1 MNRRPIVTPPRIST
15 MPRAQTESRLHLE
28 RYQIAIEKSR
38 LEKEL
43 ETLEYR
49 QVEIKK
55 RLIQLADQASI
66 TAALQENVAKEH
78 AAKQNAST
86 SSSSQGAIASHLPP
100 KTFNSESYQTFLLD
114 F

>member
-1 MNRRPIVTPPRIST
+1 MNRRSIVTPQRIST

-43 ETLEYR
+43 ETLEFR
-49 QVEIKK
+49 QVEIKA
-55 RLIQLADQASI
+55 RLIQLADQAAI
-66 TAALQENVAKEH
+66 TAALQEN
-78 AAKQNAST
+78 AAQKNAAQKNT
-86 SSSSQGAIASHLPP
+86 PTSSQGPIADRLAA
-100 KTFNSESYQTFLLD
+100 KTFSSESYQTFLLD

>member
-1 MNRRPIVTPPRIST
+1 MNRRPIVTTPRIST

-43 ETLEYR
+43 ETLEFR
-49 QVEIKK
+49 QVEIKA
-55 RLIQLADQASI
+55 RLIQLADKAVI
-66 TAALQENVAKEH
+66 TATLQANLAQENIEQK
-78 AAKQNAST
+78 STTT
-86 SSSSQGAIASHLPP
+86 SSQEPIGDRLAA
-100 KTFNSESYQTFLLD
+100 KTFNSESYQTFALD

>member
-1 MNRRPIVTPPRIST
+1 MNRRPIIMPPRIST
-15 MPRAQTESRLHLE
+15 IPRAQTESRLHLE

-43 ETLEYR
+43 ETLEFR
-49 QVEIKK
+49 QVEIKA
-55 RLIQLADQASI
+55 RLIKLADQACTI
-66 TAALQENVAKEH
+66 AALQENVANENS
-78 AAKQNAST
+78 AKQNPST
-86 SSSSQGAIASHLPP
+86 SSQEAIASHLPP

>member
-1 MNRRPIVTPPRIST
+1 MNRRPITTPPRIST

-43 ETLEYR
+43 ETLEFR
-49 QVEIKK
+49 QVEIKA
-55 RLIQLADQASI
+55 RLIQLADQAAV
-66 TAALQENVAKEH
+66 TATLQENLAQKN
-78 AAKQNAST
+78 AAQQQAAST
-86 SSSSQGAIASHLPP
+86 SSQGAIPSHIGA
-100 KTFNSESYQTFLLD
+100 KTFNSESYQTFQLD

>member
-1 MNRRPIVTPPRIST
+1 MNRRPIVMPPRIST

-43 ETLEYR
+43 ETLEFR
-49 QVEIKK
+49 QVEIKA
-55 RLIQLADQASI
+55 RLIKLADQAAL
-66 TAALQENVAKEH
+66 TATLQENLA
-78 AAKQNAST
+78 QQSAST
-86 SSSSQGAIASHLPP
+86 SSQGASTSPTAI
-100 KTFNSESYQTFLLD
+100 KTFNSDSYQTFTLD

>member
-43 ETLEYR
+43 ETLEFR
-49 QVEIKK
+49 QVEIKA
-55 RLIQLADQASI
+55 RLIQLADQATA
-66 TAALQENVAKEH
+66 TAALQEKAARKSAPTSSQEPIVDRL
-78 AAKQNAST
+78 AAK
-86 SSSSQGAIASHLPP
+86 
-100 KTFNSESYQTFLLD
+100 TFSSESYQTFALD

>member
-43 ETLEYR
+43 ETLEFR
-49 QVEIKK
+49 QVEIKA
-55 RLIQLADQASI
+55 RLIKLADQAAL
-66 TAALQENVAKEH
+66 TATLQENLA
-78 AAKQNAST
+78 QQSAST
-86 SSSSQGAIASHLPP
+86 SSHGTSTSPIAT
-100 KTFNSESYQTFLLD
+100 KTFNSESYQTFTLD

>member
-1 MNRRPIVTPPRIST
+1 MNRRPIVTTPRIST

-43 ETLEYR
+43 EMLEFR
-49 QVEIKK
+49 QIDIKA
-55 RLIQLADQASI
+55 RLIQLADQAAT
-66 TAALQENVAKEH
+66 TAALQENVAQK
-78 AAKQNAST
+78 NSPT
-86 SSSSQGAIASHLPP
+86 SSQGPIADRLAA
-100 KTFNSESYQTFLLD
+100 KTFNSESYQTFALD

>member
-43 ETLEYR
+43 ETLEFR
-49 QVEIKK
+49 QVEIKA
-55 RLIQLADQASI
+55 RLIKLADQAAT
-66 TAALQENVAKEH
+66 TATLQENLAQQS
-78 AAKQNAST
+78 AAQQHTAST
-86 SSSSQGAIASHLPP
+86 SSQGASTNPIAA
-100 KTFNSESYQTFLLD
+100 KIFNSESYQTFMLD

>member
-43 ETLEYR
+43 ETLEFR
-49 QVEIKK
+49 QIQIKA
-55 RLIQLADQASI
+55 RLIQLADQAAI
-66 TAALQENVAKEH
+66 TATLQENLAQKNPL
-78 AAKQNAST
+78 APSD
-86 SSSSQGAIASHLPP
+86 QGAIANPSA
-100 KTFNSESYQTFLLD
+100 KTFNTESYQTFLLD

>member
-1 MNRRPIVTPPRIST
+1 MNRRPIVTTPRIST

-43 ETLEYR
+43 ETLEFR
-49 QVEIKK
+49 QVEIKA
-55 RLIQLADQASI
+55 RLIQLADQAAT
-66 TAALQENVAKEH
+66 TAALQENIERK
-78 AAKQNAST
+78 NT
-86 SSSSQGAIASHLPP
+86 PTSSQGPIADRSAA
-100 KTFNSESYQTFLLD
+100 KTFNSESYQTFALD

>member
-1 MNRRPIVTPPRIST
+1 MNRRPIIMPARIST

-43 ETLEYR
+43 ETLEFR
-49 QVEIKK
+49 QVEIKA
-55 RLIQLADQASI
+55 RLIQLADQAAI
-66 TAALQENVAKEH
+66 TATLQENLAQ
-78 AAKQNAST
+78 QNAAQQTVST
-86 SSSSQGAIASHLPP
+86 SSQGAIPSHLAA
-100 KTFNSESYQTFLLD
+100 KTFNSESYQTFQLD

>member
-1 MNRRPIVTPPRIST
+1 MNRRPIITTPRIST

-28 RYQIAIEKSR
+28 RYQISIEQSR

-43 ETLEYR
+43 ESLEFR
-49 QVEIKK
+49 KVEIKT
-55 RLIQLADQASI
+55 RLIQLADKASI

-78 AAKQNAST
+78 AVKQTASI
-86 SSSSQGAIASHLPP
+86 SSQEAIASHLAP
-100 KTFNSESYQTFLLD
+100 KTFNSESYQTFSLD

>member
-1 MNRRPIVTPPRIST
+1 MNRRPIVTTPRIST

-43 ETLEYR
+43 ETLEFR
-49 QVEIKK
+49 QVEIKA
-55 RLIQLADQASI
+55 RLIQLADQAAI
-66 TAALQENVAKEH
+66 TAALQENIERKNVV
-78 AAKQNAST
+78 T
-86 SSSSQGAIASHLPP
+86 SSQGPIADRSAA
-100 KTFNSESYQTFLLD
+100 KTFNSESYQTFALD

>member
-1 MNRRPIVTPPRIST
+1 MNRRPIVTTPRIST

-43 ETLEYR
+43 ETLEFR
-49 QVEIKK
+49 QVEIKA
-55 RLIQLADQASI
+55 RLIQLADKAAI
-66 TAALQENVAKEH
+66 TAALQENIEQKNVH
-78 AAKQNAST
+78 TSLQGLIIDRSAAK
-86 SSSSQGAIASHLPP
+86 
-100 KTFNSESYQTFLLD
+100 TFSSESYQTFALD

>member
-1 MNRRPIVTPPRIST
+1 MNRRPIIMPARIST

-43 ETLEYR
+43 ETLEFR
-49 QVEIKK
+49 QVEIKA
-55 RLIQLADQASI
+55 RLIQLADQAAI
-66 TAALQENVAKEH
+66 TATLQENLAQQTV
-78 AAKQNAST
+78 ST
-86 SSSSQGAIASHLPP
+86 SSQGAIPSHLAA
-100 KTFNSESYQTFLLD
+100 KTFNSESYQTFQLD

>member
-1 MNRRPIVTPPRIST
+1 MNRRPIITTPRIST

-28 RYQIAIEKSR
+28 RYQISIEQSR

-43 ETLEYR
+43 ESLEFR
-49 QVEIKK
+49 QVEIKT
-55 RLIQLADQASI
+55 RLTQLADQASI

-78 AAKQNAST
+78 AAKQNKST
-86 SSSSQGAIASHLPP
+86 SSQGAIGSYPAQ

>member
-43 ETLEYR
+43 ETLEFR

-78 AAKQNAST
+78 AAKQNTST
-86 SSSSQGAIASHLPP
+86 SSQGSIASPLPQ
-100 KTFNSESYQTFLLD
+100 KTFNSESYQTFILD

>member
-43 ETLEYR
+43 ETLEFR
-49 QVEIKK
+49 QVEIKA
-55 RLIQLADQASI
+55 RLIKLADQAAL
-66 TAALQENVAKEH
+66 TATLQKNLA
-78 AAKQNAST
+78 QQSAST
-86 SSSSQGAIASHLPP
+86 SSQGASTSPIAT
-100 KTFNSESYQTFLLD
+100 KTFNSDSYQTFTLD